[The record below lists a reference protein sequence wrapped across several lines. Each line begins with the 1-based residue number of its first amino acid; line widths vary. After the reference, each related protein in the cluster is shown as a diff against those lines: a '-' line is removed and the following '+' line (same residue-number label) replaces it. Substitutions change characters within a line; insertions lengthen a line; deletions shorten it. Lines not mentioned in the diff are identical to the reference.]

1 MSAISDALQGA
12 RHTAQTITWLD
23 DQGNVKD
30 LTGATVTARIEPQ
43 AGGTVRAADGA
54 FSLVGGGTTGQFT
67 WTYGQADVG
76 TVGRFNV
83 QFKATFAGDS
93 FDLSR
98 KIEWRVLE
106 AV

>member
-43 AGGTVRAADGA
+43 AGGAAQAATGA
-54 FSLVGGGTTGQFT
+54 FTLVGDGSTGQFT
-67 WTYGQADVG
+67 WTYGQADVATAG
-76 TVGRFNV
+76 GFNV

-98 KIEWRVLE
+98 KVEWRVLE

>member
-1 MSAISDALQGA
+1 MSAISDALVGA
-12 RHTAQTITWLD
+12 RHTAQVITWED
-23 DQGNVKD
+23 DQGTAKN
-30 LTGATVTARIEPQ
+30 LTGATITARIEPL
-43 AGGTVRAADGA
+43 AGGSARAGDGVFA
-54 FSLVGGGTTGQFT
+54 LVGGGSTGQFT